1 MNPLVRSNLD
11 RLAES
16 VGQMAKLIESA
27 HAELAE
33 HAAEKE
39 RVARETWNRDRK
51 AAILEENVEQLDSV
65 MEENRS
71 LKAKHVA
78 AMDHAAKLLAHVREL
93 QGKFTP

>member
-16 VGQMAKLIESA
+16 IGQMAELIESA
-27 HAELAE
+27 QAKVDE

-39 RVARETWNRDRK
+39 QTARETWNKDRK
-51 AAILEENVEQLDSV
+51 VAILEENVDRLGEVL
-65 MEENRS
+65 EENHR
-71 LKAKHVA
+71 LKEKHA
-78 AMDHAAKLLAHVREL
+78 EAMDHASKLLAHIREL

>member
-16 VGQMAKLIESA
+16 IGQMAGLIEA
-27 HAELAE
+27 AQARADE

-39 RVARETWNRDRK
+39 RATFETWNKDRK
-51 AAILEENVEQLDSV
+51 VAIMEENAARLKEVLEENRRLRE
-65 MEENRS
+65 
-71 LKAKHVA
+71 KHA
-78 AMDHAAKLLAHVREL
+78 QAMDHAAKLLAHVREL

>member
-16 VGQMAKLIESA
+16 VGQLAELVESA
-27 HAELAE
+27 HAKVGE

-39 RVARETWNRDRK
+39 QAALETWNKDRK
-51 AAILEENVEQLDSV
+51 VAILEENVDRLNEVL
-65 MEENRS
+65 EENRR
-71 LKAKHVA
+71 LKEKHA
-78 AMDHAAKLLAHVREL
+78 EAMDHAAKLLAHVREL